1 MRINFFFVYC
11 LIIFS
16 SGSVLAGI
24 QEDCSALGL
33 PVVAAELS
41 SELFLVEMEG
51 SLAQGD
57 SLLKH
62 YGGLFF
68 LFADSISDGWP
79 IVGLQVD
86 ISEASLVL
94 FQEDVFS
101 AVERMQQ
108 GLSEEILAGWIL
120 EHTWVTKE
128 D

>member
-1 MRINFFFVYC
+1 MHANFFH
-11 LIIFS
+11 IFFLMLLS
-16 SGSVLAGI
+16 FPAFAGI
-24 QEDCSALGL
+24 LEDCSSIGL

-41 SELFLVEMEG
+41 NELFLVEMEG
-51 SLAQGD
+51 SLAEGD

-68 LFADSISDGWP
+68 LFADSIASGWP

-86 ISEASLVL
+86 ISGASLIL

-108 GLSEEILAGWIL
+108 GLSEEMLAGCIL

>member
-1 MRINFFFVYC
+1 VYC
-11 LIIFS
+11 LVIFS
-16 SGSVLAGI
+16 SSSVLAGVL
-24 QEDCSALGL
+24 EDCSAIGL

-51 SLAQGD
+51 SLAHGD

-68 LFADSISDGWP
+68 LFADSIADGWP

-86 ISEASLVL
+86 ISGASLVL

-108 GLSEEILAGWIL
+108 GLSEEMLAGWIL